1 MGVREFLN
9 NNSAVATILAVV
21 LLVMALGVII
31 WQNQGPQ
38 PRQFEV
44 FYYDL
49 NTQEVFVDDVS
60 RVVPFDRGNGTYEFV
75 DGSRGSAVR
84 AMIYTCG
91 DPEASK
97 EGMTLAEIEAAGG
110 FIAYLERFAPQM
122 LERQARIDAGESLLD
137 ENDEDYESGF
147 DSVWVS
153 TPEGQTWVNQN
164 SEAGTQVIQS
174 GLQRCGN
181 ATPKLCRP

>member
-1 MGVREFLN
+1 MSVREFLN
-9 NNSAVATILAVV
+9 NNSAVATIVAVV

-38 PRQFEV
+38 PRQLDV

-49 NTQEVFVDDVS
+49 NTQEVFVDDLS
-60 RVVPFDRGNGTYEFV
+60 RVVPFDRGNGAYEFA
-75 DGSRGSAVR
+75 DGPRGSAVR

-91 DPEASK
+91 DPEEIK

-110 FIAYLERFAPQM
+110 FIAYLERFTPQM
-122 LERQARIDAGESLLD
+122 LERQARIDAGESISY
-137 ENDEDYESGF
+137 EDYEVDY

-181 ATPKLCRP
+181 VIPKLCRP